1 MDNYIN
7 NDNNN
12 PINWDGENKI
22 CSECSEELTM
32 NDYENICNN
41 CFNKEEPTEEE
52 KEVDKLEKNLKA
64 QRETL
69 NAIFDSFSLGTID
82 TLENK

>member
-1 MDNYIN
+1 MDNYIS

-22 CSECSEELTM
+22 CSGCSEDLTI
-32 NDYENICNN
+32 NDYSDICSD

-52 KEVDKLEKNLKA
+52 QERKELEKQFL
-64 QRETL
+64 R
-69 NAIFDSFSLGTID
+69 FPD
-82 TLENK
+82 LEK